1 MLKKQLIAFIF
12 ILSSCSFYGQALQR
26 QMISAQG
33 GVYQKNGLVFSQSIG
48 QLSVSGTT
56 SSKTHT
62 FQQGFQ
68 QSFFA
73 LAQNQIPLSDFSF
86 SIYPNPVIDSFT
98 ISVANAEEATC
109 TITIYTVLGQQV
121 YQGQLASFQSQKIIP
136 FGTYSNGTYLVQL
149 VCGKQIVTKK
159 IIKI

>member
-1 MLKKQLIAFIF
+1 
-12 ILSSCSFYGQALQR
+12 
-26 QMISAQG
+26 MISAQG
-33 GVYQKNGLVFSQSIG
+33 GVYQTNGLVFSQSIG
-48 QLSVSGTT
+48 QLSASGTT
-56 SSKTHT
+56 STQSHT

-73 LAQNQIPLSDFSF
+73 LAQNQILLSDFSF
-86 SIYPNPVIDSFT
+86 SIYPNPVLDSFT
-98 ISVANAEEATC
+98 VTVSNAVEEMC

-121 YQGQLASFQSQKIIP
+121 YQGQLASFQTQKIIP

-149 VCGKQIVTKK
+149 VSGKQIVTKK

>member
-1 MLKKQLIAFIF
+1 M
-12 ILSSCSFYGQALQR
+12 QR

-33 GVYQKNGLVFSQSIG
+33 GVYQTNGLVFSQSIG
-48 QLSVSGTT
+48 QLSISGTT

-73 LAQNQIPLSDFSF
+73 LAQNQISLSDFSF
-86 SIYPNPVIDSFT
+86 SIYPNPIIDSFT
-98 ISVANAEEATC
+98 ITVSNAVEEMC

-121 YQGQLASFQSQKIIP
+121 YQVQMASFQTQKIIP

-149 VCGKQIVTKK
+149 VYGKQIVTKK

>member
-1 MLKKQLIAFIF
+1 MQH
-12 ILSSCSFYGQALQR
+12 

-33 GVYQKNGLVFSQSIG
+33 GVYNTKGFVISQSIG

-68 QSFFA
+68 QSFFS

-86 SIYPNPVIDSFT
+86 SIYPNPVLDSFT
-98 ISVANAEEATC
+98 ITVSNAEEATC
-109 TITIYTVLGQQV
+109 NITIYTVLGQQV
-121 YQGQLASFQSQKIIP
+121 YQKQLALFQSQKIIP

-149 VCGKQIVTKK
+149 VSGKQIVTKK

>member
-1 MLKKQLIAFIF
+1 
-12 ILSSCSFYGQALQR
+12 
-26 QMISAQG
+26 MISAQG
-33 GVYQKNGLVFSQSIG
+33 GVYNTKGFVISQSIG

-56 SSKTHT
+56 STQSHT

-73 LAQNQIPLSDFSF
+73 LAQNQIPLSDFSV
-86 SIYPNPVIDSFT
+86 SVYPNPVLDSFT
-98 ISVANAEEATC
+98 VTVSNAVQEMC

-121 YQGQLASFQSQKIIP
+121 YQGQLASFQTQKIIP

>member
-1 MLKKQLIAFIF
+1 MLKKQLIPFFF
-12 ILSSCSFYGQALQR
+12 ILYSCSFYGQTLQR
-26 QMISAQG
+26 QMIGAQG
-33 GVYQKNGLVFSQSIG
+33 GVYNAKGLVISQSVG
-48 QLSVSGTT
+48 QLSVNGTAST
-56 SSKTHT
+56 KTHS

-86 SIYPNPVIDSFT
+86 SIYPNPIIDFFT
-98 ISVANAEEATC
+98 ITVSNVVEETC

-121 YQGQLASFQSQKIIP
+121 YQGQLASFQTQKIIP
-136 FGTYSNGTYLVQL
+136 FGTYSNGIYLVQL
-149 VCGKQIVTKK
+149 VSGKQIVTKK

>member
-1 MLKKQLIAFIF
+1 
-12 ILSSCSFYGQALQR
+12 
-26 QMISAQG
+26 MIGAQG
-33 GVYQKNGLVFSQSIG
+33 GVYNANGLVISQSVG
-48 QLSVSGTT
+48 QLSVNGTAST
-56 SSKTHT
+56 KTYT

-73 LAQNQIPLSDFSF
+73 MAQNQIPLLNFTF
-86 SIYPNPVIDSFT
+86 SIYPNPVVDSFT
-98 ISVANAEEATC
+98 LTVSNVVEENS
-109 TITIYTVLGQQV
+109 TITIFTVLGQQV

-149 VCGKQIVTKK
+149 VSGKQIVTKK

>member
-1 MLKKQLIAFIF
+1 MKT
-12 ILSSCSFYGQALQR
+12 ILFLLLTFSCYSQILQR
-26 QMISAQG
+26 QMISAKG
-33 GVYQKNGLVFSQSIG
+33 GVYNTKGFVISQSIG

-56 SSKTHT
+56 STQSHT

-73 LAQNQIPLSDFSF
+73 LAQNQIPLSDFSV
-86 SIYPNPVIDSFT
+86 SVYPNPVLDSFT
-98 ISVANAEEATC
+98 ITVSNAVEEMC

-121 YQGQLASFQSQKIIP
+121 YQVQLASFQSQKIIP

>member
-1 MLKKQLIAFIF
+1 MKT
-12 ILSSCSFYGQALQR
+12 ILFLLLTFSCYSQILQR

-33 GVYQKNGLVFSQSIG
+33 GVYNTKGFVISQSIG

-56 SSKTHT
+56 STQSHT

-73 LAQNQIPLSDFSF
+73 LAQNQIPLSDFSV
-86 SIYPNPVIDSFT
+86 SVYPNPVLDSFT
-98 ISVANAEEATC
+98 ITVSNAVEEMC

-121 YQGQLASFQSQKIIP
+121 YQVQLASFQSQKIIP

>member
-1 MLKKQLIAFIF
+1 
-12 ILSSCSFYGQALQR
+12 
-26 QMISAQG
+26 MISAQG
-33 GVYQKNGLVFSQSIG
+33 GVYQTNGLVFSQSIG

-56 SSKTHT
+56 SAQSHT

-73 LAQNQIPLSDFSF
+73 LAQNQILLSDFSF
-86 SIYPNPVIDSFT
+86 SVYPNPVLDSFT
-98 ISVANAEEATC
+98 ITVSNVVEETC
-109 TITIYTVLGQQV
+109 IITIYTVLGQQV
-121 YQGQLASFQSQKIIP
+121 YQGQLASFQTQKIIP

-149 VCGKQIVTKK
+149 VSGKQIVTKK

>member
-1 MLKKQLIAFIF
+1 MKKQLIPFLF
-12 ILSSCSFYGQALQR
+12 VLFSCSFYGQVLQR

-33 GVYQKNGLVFSQSIG
+33 GVYNTKGFVISQSIG

-56 SSKTHT
+56 STQSHT

-73 LAQNQIPLSDFSF
+73 LAQNQIPLSDFSV
-86 SIYPNPVIDSFT
+86 SVYPNPVLDSFT
-98 ISVANAEEATC
+98 VTVSNALQEMC

>member
-1 MLKKQLIAFIF
+1 MIPFLFVLF
-12 ILSSCSFYGQALQR
+12 SCSFYGQGLQR

-33 GVYQKNGLVFSQSIG
+33 GVYNTKGFVISQSIG

-56 SSKTHT
+56 STQSHT

-73 LAQNQIPLSDFSF
+73 LAQNQIPLSDFSV
-86 SIYPNPVIDSFT
+86 SVYPNPVLDSFT
-98 ISVANAEEATC
+98 VTVSNAVQEMC

-121 YQGQLASFQSQKIIP
+121 YQGQLASFQTQKIIP